1 MSRNIDVFT
10 NFACNSLVYY
20 LYFTCLAFYDNIIQR
35 NIISWI
41 KFLCKII
48 YKYDS
53 TKKLKYY
60 DIFIYFF
67 FIMNYEWQKI
77 FIIMDLKL
85 NDLLVPGT
93 IIAMFKKFVL
103 SSSVHRLLHLSI
115 IFQNRYFRHIILEIN
130 FIVILI
136 S

>member
-1 MSRNIDVFT
+1 
-10 NFACNSLVYY
+10 
-20 LYFTCLAFYDNIIQR
+20 
-35 NIISWI
+35 
-41 KFLCKII
+41 
-48 YKYDS
+48 
-53 TKKLKYY
+53 
-60 DIFIYFF
+60 
-67 FIMNYEWQKI
+67 MNYERQKI

-103 SSSVHRLLHLSI
+103 STSVHRLLHLSI

>member
-20 LYFTCLAFYDNIIQR
+20 LYFICLAVYDNIIQR

-53 TKKLKYY
+53 TEKLKYY
-60 DIFIYFF
+60 DISIYFF
-67 FIMNYEWQKI
+67 FIMNYERQKI

-103 SSSVHRLLHLSI
+103 SSSVHRLLHLLI

-130 FIVILI
+130 FIIFHW
-136 S
+136 